1 MATKSTAPATAP
13 ETAPTGARFGYEAAT
28 EVADELDENDDAV
41 DEKVEVIKPEVSDV
55 DDDAG
60 VEFLSFASPEVPGEV
75 LSEAR
80 EPMTRKL
87 TVVNGQDEAIQRDL
101 RINLPKAGV
110 VRVLQND
117 FMHSGFVPGF
127 RV

>member
-1 MATKSTAPATAP
+1 MTRKSTAPATAP

-28 EVADELDENDDAV
+28 EVADELDEDEDAAAV
-41 DEKVEVIKPEVSDV
+41 TVEVIEPEFSDV
-55 DDDAG
+55 DDDVG
-60 VEFLSFASPEVPGEV
+60 VVLLSFASPAVPDEVV
-75 LSEAR
+75 SEAR
-80 EPMTRKL
+80 QPMTRDL